1 MVDAARTTLEHGVE
15 VKVILDRIK
24 VTQCSS
30 AGGITVSSV
39 VYVEGVALPRSGNFY
54 VLPEHRRKGLARR
67 LVEHAKALCRTQD
80 CSAVSVTITPAGE
93 RRHRLS
99 QLYARLGFAQSGRMS
114 VSATLDD

>member
-1 MVDAARTTLEHGVE
+1 MVDAARTTLERGVE

-54 VLPEHRRKGLARR
+54 VLSTA
-67 LVEHAKALCRTQD
+67 AKAWHVALSNTPRLCAVPRTVRRSPSPSRQQASGGIGSVNYTPG
-80 CSAVSVTITPAGE
+80 SAS
-93 RRHRLS
+93 LS
-99 QLYARLGFAQSGRMS
+99 P
-114 VSATLDD
+114 VE

>member
-1 MVDAARTTLEHGVE
+1 VE

-67 LVEHAKALCRTQD
+67 LVEHAKALVPYPGLFGGLRHHHASRRAAA
-80 CSAVSVTITPAGE
+80 SAQSINTPGSA
-93 RRHRLS
+93 S
-99 QLYARLGFAQSGRMS
+99 ISGRMS

>member
-1 MVDAARTTLEHGVE
+1 MVDAARTILEHGVE

-80 CSAVSVTITPAGE
+80 CSAVSVTSRGE
-93 RRHRLS
+93 RRAARLS
-99 QLYARLGFAQSGRMS
+99 RLLPARLRS
-114 VSATLDD
+114 VRSNERFSDIVD